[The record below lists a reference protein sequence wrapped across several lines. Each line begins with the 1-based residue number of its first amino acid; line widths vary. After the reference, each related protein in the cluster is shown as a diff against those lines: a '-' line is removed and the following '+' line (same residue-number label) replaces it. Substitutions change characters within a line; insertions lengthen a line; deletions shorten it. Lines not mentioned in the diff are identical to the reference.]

1 MRSMGIPLK
10 MNGLIYKVTSLRSRQ
25 IYVLTLTI
33 RMTHWMSPIVV
44 LQKTS
49 EQIYISPSHVIF
61 WISAIYVQHTWNII
75 LWKIKCIQLKQHHF
89 EYMLICIHAYVYTY
103 TCKKIYI
110 YYMRKMPK
118 RKPTCIQRPSIVL
131 KFCGPLKSPAPSC
144 LVSLIM
150 IVLF

>member
-103 TCKKIYI
+103 TCKKNIYTTWGRCLRGNRHAYSDLVSYWSFAVHWSRLPLVYI
-110 YYMRKMPK
+110 YVYIPK
-118 RKPTCIQRPSIVL
+118 T
-131 KFCGPLKSPAPSC
+131 
-144 LVSLIM
+144 
-150 IVLF
+150 